1 MQSSLKKS
9 LYVGLAALGFVA
21 VAGATNA
28 NTASAKTYAKVTSN
42 KSIGAAAAN
51 NVTFNGSNAL
61 YTKAGTLKGAK
72 TVATT
77 TTLKRL
83 AKSTSNKDNF
93 VAYRVATTNRGSV
106 YYKVVSLDKDYR
118 GWIYGGKSTDSFAG
132 GIESYNT
139 TKDAK
144 DVTTATYKKFAKTG
158 TENDGTMLTYK
169 DPMYTVYGS
178 GRVIKD
184 STPFKNDVLKV
195 TKTVTSSRDGKEWS
209 YVEDEA
215 NSTVNG
221 WILSSALKDSKGEV
235 PSSQGVTIKYVNKKT
250 LENVGSYLVPFKATG
265 TDATTK
271 QEFMDVTTKGADIRT
286 NTPKGY
292 SFDSW
297 ADKTAAVKATKGS
310 TQIVYVNANSKVTL
324 GNVSLLAKNEI
335 DNIKAGNFLNAEDAQ
350 GVLTADQ
357 RAALKKAVSAKEFT
371 LGTTLT
377 SDDVKGIIANANLT
391 TFNFTKDGKN
401 YTATLASV
409 FPSSATVTKDQA
421 VEVFYTITSAE

>member
-9 LYVGLAALGFVA
+9 LYVGLAALGFVT
-21 VAGATNA
+21 VAGAANA

-42 KSIGAAAAN
+42 KWIGATAAN
-51 NVTFNGSNAL
+51 NITFNGNNAL

-132 GIESYNT
+132 GIESYST

-144 DVTTATYKKFAKTG
+144 DVTTATYKKFAQVG
-158 TENDGTMLTYK
+158 TTNDGTMLTYK

-178 GRVIKD
+178 GRAIKD

-215 NSTVNG
+215 NTSVNG
-221 WILSSALKDSKGEV
+221 WILSSALKDANGEV
-235 PSSQGVTIKYVNKKT
+235 PASQGVTI
-250 LENVGSYLVPFKATG
+250 NVIDKATG
-265 TDATTK
+265 KVVATQVVKYTGAENGTMNVTNSTVNIPAGYSADKNPWAKGAESVAKGGSTNYYVNQKDKTTQINFGMKSNTNNKEAGVTVNVDFYDMLSKDQKDKLVAATKDAANQVVQGTT
-271 QEFMDVTTKGADIRT
+271 VTTSNIEKILDQAGLK
-286 NTPKGY
+286 N
-292 SFDSW
+292 FDFTGK
-297 ADKTAAVKATKGS
+297 DGKTYTAT
-310 TQIVYVNANSKVTL
+310 YVKVTPDST
-324 GNVSLLAKNEI
+324 VA
-335 DNIKAGNFLNAEDAQ
+335 NA
-350 GVLTADQ
+350 
-357 RAALKKAVSAKEFT
+357 SI
-371 LGTTLT
+371 
-377 SDDVKGIIANANLT
+377 VKGIDAYFNIAA
-391 TFNFTKDGKN
+391 K
-401 YTATLASV
+401 
-409 FPSSATVTKDQA
+409 
-421 VEVFYTITSAE
+421 

>member
-9 LYVGLAALGFVA
+9 LYVGLAALGFVT
-21 VAGATNA
+21 VAGAANA

-42 KSIGAAAAN
+42 KWIGATAAN
-51 NVTFNGSNAL
+51 NITFNGSNAL

-144 DVTTATYKKFAKTG
+144 DVTTPTYKKFAKTG

-215 NSTVNG
+215 NKSVNG
-221 WILSSALKDSKGEV
+221 WILSSALKDAAKGEV
-235 PSSQGVTIKYVNKKT
+235 PASQGVTVKFVDRNT
-250 LENVGSYLVPFKATG
+250 TATVGSFVTDFNNNGTSTTTEKPTMNVSGALTADDLKAKIP
-265 TDATTK
+265 A
-271 QEFMDVTTKGADIRT
+271 
-286 NTPKGY
+286 GY
-292 SFDSW
+292 SLYTEANPWTDGSDNV
-297 ADKTAAVKATKGS
+297 AKGGS
-310 TQIVYVNANSKVTL
+310 TIVYVVKNA
-324 GNVSLLAKNEI
+324 
-335 DNIKAGNFLNAEDAQ
+335 DAQ
-350 GVLTADQ
+350 LNFVTNMKDASGITSQFELSDDYKTSANTGALTALGKVSADLKGTKDT
-357 RAALKKAVSAKEFT
+357 AVSSDTIVSALKAAGLDT
-371 LGTTLT
+371 
-377 SDDVKGIIANANLT
+377 I
-391 TFNFTKDGKN
+391 TKDGVT
-401 YTATLASV
+401 YTLNTPINGATYGGQAQLIY
-409 FPSSATVTKDQA
+409 SAKA
-421 VEVFYTITSAE
+421 